1 MKLLSFRL
9 KIALLSALI
18 SGVVWLGFGA
28 ASWHL
33 IYRQKVAA
41 VDTEIRS
48 LGARHPGWL
57 ANRGNLDR
65 FNSSLE
71 HANEP
76 ADSRSLSISNA
87 SMSPKEGFA
96 SKPSIMA

>member
-18 SGVVWLGFGA
+18 SGVVLLGFGA
-28 ASWHL
+28 ASWYL

-57 ANRGNLDR
+57 ANRW
-65 FNSSLE
+65 SLRP
-71 HANEP
+71 ARIGFFISPSTEP
-76 ADSRSLSISNA
+76 PRGIERQHYERDH
-87 SMSPKEGFA
+87 
-96 SKPSIMA
+96 